1 MAGDEMMEERLREL
15 LRDSSWSLP
24 AWPNAEA
31 RVRRAARRQ
40 RIRTAMAGAA
50 VAGIAA
56 AVVATLT
63 GFQAPGESPTVPAVA
78 LPAPG
83 ARGFPVSIYPPA
95 LRAHGGFSHCPDPD
109 GLSPATGARARTV
122 VATLDAVTRDDAASF
137 TTDLR
142 LTDRAYWQQADRGL
156 LPRGGRVL
164 YSAPLTSTGADARVA
179 ALSRAVRVSCGDR
192 TARDTWL
199 VITAAPGRPGGQSEY
214 LLLDRRGHVLVWNAI

>member
-40 RIRTAMAGAA
+40 RIRTAMASAA
-50 VAGIAA
+50 VAGIVA

-63 GFQAPGESPTVPAVA
+63 GFQAPGESPAVPTVA

-95 LRAHGGFSHCPDPD
+95 LRGHGGFSHCPEPD
-109 GLSPATGARARTV
+109 GLAPATGTRARAV
-122 VATLDAVTRDDAASF
+122 VASLDAASI

-142 LTDRAYWQQADRGL
+142 LTDRAYWQQADHGL

-164 YSAPLTSTGADARVA
+164 YSAPLTSAGADAQIA

-192 TARDTWL
+192 IARDTWL